1 MADLNLTDV
10 QLGITSAPLGAAAA
24 NGEYPGSTVE
34 ARVVNGS
41 SSVLVA
47 PGLTFGRS
55 SGGAAPISLGRI
67 STTSPAALVFTATVR
82 AARSSWPG
90 ACCGGA
96 CLRYRWRRCG
106 RVRCAE
112 GLTL

>member
-67 STTSPAALVFTATVR
+67 STTSPATLVFSATVR
-82 AARSSWPG
+82 GAPSDRLACSDGRSDCSDCCDGGGDVG
-90 ACCGGA
+90 ACA
-96 CLRYRWRRCG
+96 ALRG
-106 RVRCAE
+106 
-112 GLTL
+112 